1 MNGAATVV
9 VRAPFKVSLAGE
21 HAVGYGGSSVVAAA
35 GAGLRLSLRAVA
47 GERSRFRCGGRRE
60 SWTAAGAADFRR
72 RVDAAFRTAGA
83 GAWRLWADDFFAPLR
98 YLAGRLAGRRREA
111 LEVRTDGRG
120 WIGGGL
126 GTSSA
131 VAAALLAALDAR
143 AGRRRGA
150 AEATRLIRLSDRLRH
165 GGIPSGV
172 DGAVVVRGGVL
183 RFRAGRCR
191 PLPAPAVR
199 VLLVATGVE
208 RDANRVIADFARR
221 GARRIDA
228 YVREMEAVVGAVESA
243 LAAADLTGLFE
254 ALEAGHRLMTQ
265 SGIVSAVAEECLAEL
280 RRRGAA
286 AAKLTGAGAGG
297 VAVALFAGA
306 IPRGLRLDLAARGV
320 ATLATTLGAGGCAV
334 EGPAAAGRTS

>member
-1 MNGAATVV
+1 MSGAGRIV

-35 GAGLRLSLRAVA
+35 GPGLRLVLRAA
-47 GERSRFRCGGRRE
+47 GGPGSRFHCGARRE
-60 SWTAAGAADFRR
+60 SWTATAAAEFRR
-72 RVDAAFRTAGA
+72 RVDRAFAAEGTD
-83 GAWRLWADDFFAPLR
+83 AWRRWADDFFAPLR
-98 YLAGRLAGRRREA
+98 YLAGFLAGRRSEP
-111 LEVRTDGRG
+111 LEVSTGGAG

-131 VAAALLAALDAR
+131 AAAAVIAALDHR

-150 AEATRLIRLSDRLRH
+150 AEATRLIRRSDRLRH
-165 GGIPSGV
+165 GGRPSGV

-183 RFRAGRCR
+183 RFAAGRCR
-191 PLPAPAVR
+191 PLPAPPVP
-199 VLLVATGVE
+199 VLLAATGVRRE
-208 RDANRVIADFARR
+208 ANRVIAAFAEQ

-228 YVREMEAVVGAVESA
+228 YVRAMEEVTGAVEAA
-243 LAAADLTGLFE
+243 LFGGDLAGLFQ

-265 SGIVSAVAEECLAEL
+265 SGIVDAAAEECLAEL

-297 VAVALFAGA
+297 VAVALFADR
-306 IPRGLRLDLAARGV
+306 IPGGLRADLRGRGV

-334 EGPAAAGRTS
+334 EVPPSAGRTP